1 MKLRSAILLLMIGAL
16 SASAA
21 DASRRSLMVNPT
33 VPVAGPGALR
43 SVAIRDLPYG
53 DALFYFYVGDF
64 ETALERLQFSDAEER
79 LPHHRDDARLLIGGI
94 ELARGDYAEAARIFS
109 EVLDGPTVPDNVR
122 DRAHFYLG
130 KTFFRRGFNALAVEH
145 LTAAVHG
152 TLPVDFDSERRMLLA
167 EALLSEGRDRD
178 AAAVLE
184 HWDVSSVWRSY
195 AEFNLGVAWVR
206 AGQFEQGARVLD
218 ALGQRAADSVEERA
232 LRDQANV
239 ALGYAFVQQKR
250 PAEALQVLARVR
262 SDGSQATKALLGA
275 GWAAADAG
283 KMREALAPWLE
294 LRGRD
299 LLDPAVQES
308 YLAVPYGYALLGAD
322 GQAVAAYE
330 EAISEFAAETKRL
343 DQSIAAIRAGGL
355 ATALESLPTTPGA
368 PLPVDVT
375 KVPAARYLYR
385 LLARDEFQM
394 ALANWRDLASISKR
408 LDLRENDIAAF
419 DELLAFRRRR
429 FESELPGHLAAL
441 DRQDV
446 NELVQRRTELEAR
459 IGEADDHADL
469 AALGTPRQR
478 AIWGELERME
488 SIVDRVGD
496 IDDPDVEDVAERV
509 DFLKGYLYWELSD
522 GFKSRVWTA
531 RKRLREVSRLL
542 RESTRS
548 ATLIKTAR
556 AAVPA
561 QNEAL
566 AKRLAELKPRIE
578 HVHTRAIA
586 MRDREMLAVAN
597 LAVQELEAE
606 KDRIREYTLEA
617 RYSLATLYD
626 RASKPAASKEGPS
639 P

>member
-1 MKLRSAILLLMIGAL
+1 MKLRSVLFAL
-16 SASAA
+16 VVSVLSSGA
-21 DASRRSLMVNPT
+21 DASRRSLMLNPT
-33 VPVAGPGALR
+33 IPAAGPGVLR

-53 DALFYFYVGDF
+53 DALFYFYAGDF
-64 ETALERLQFSDAEER
+64 ETALERLQFADSKER

-94 ELARGDYAEAARIFS
+94 ELARGDYAEAARTFS
-109 EVLDGPTVPDNVR
+109 EVLDAPNVPDNVR

-130 KTFFRRGFNALAVEH
+130 KTFYRRGFDALAVQH

-152 TLPVDFDSERRMLLA
+152 TLPADFDAERRMLLA
-167 EALLSEGRDRD
+167 EALLSEGHDQE
-178 AAAVLE
+178 AAAELE
-184 HWDVSSVWRSY
+184 HWDAPSVWRSY
-195 AEFNLGVAWVR
+195 AEFNLGVAQIR
-206 AGQFEQGARVLD
+206 AGKLDQGAQVLD
-218 ALGQRAADSVEERA
+218 GLGQRSAESEEMMA

-239 ALGYAFVQQKR
+239 ALGYAYVQQKR

-262 SDGSQATKALLGA
+262 ADGPQATKALLGA

-283 KMREALAPWLE
+283 RMRDAMAPWLE

-308 YLAVPYGYALLGAD
+308 YLAVPYGYAQLGAD
-322 GQAVAAYE
+322 AQAVAAYE
-330 EAISEFAAETKRL
+330 DALNEFAAETKRL
-343 DQSIAAIRAGGL
+343 DESIEAIRAGGL
-355 ATALESLPTTPGA
+355 AKALEGLPMTPGA

-375 KVPAARYLYR
+375 RVPAARYLYR

-394 ALANWRDLASISKR
+394 ALANWRDLAGLSSR

-419 DELLAFRRRR
+419 AELLAFRQHR
-429 FESELPGHLAAL
+429 FDTDLPGQLAAL
-441 DRQDV
+441 DHHDLDD
-446 NELVQRRTELEAR
+446 LVQRRTELEAR
-459 IGEADDHADL
+459 VAEADDHADL

-488 SIVDRVGD
+488 ALVDRLGD
-496 IDDPDVEDVAERV
+496 LEDPEIDDIADRV
-509 DFLKGYLYWELSD
+509 DLLKGYLYWELSD

-556 AAVPA
+556 ATVPA
-561 QNEAL
+561 QNAEL
-566 AKRLAELKPRIE
+566 TTRLANLKPRIDG
-578 HVHTRAIA
+578 VHTRAVEL
-586 MRDREMLAVAN
+586 RDREMIAVSN
-597 LAVQELEAE
+597 LAVRELEAE

-626 RASKPAASKEGPS
+626 RASKPATPKEGAS

>member
-1 MKLRSAILLLMIGAL
+1 MKLRSVLFAL
-16 SASAA
+16 VVSVLSSGA
-21 DASRRSLMVNPT
+21 DASRRSLMLNPT
-33 VPVAGPGALR
+33 IPAAGPGVLR

-53 DALFYFYVGDF
+53 DALFYFYAGDF
-64 ETALERLQFSDAEER
+64 ETALERLQFADSKER

-94 ELARGDYAEAARIFS
+94 ELARGDYAEAARTFS
-109 EVLDGPTVPDNVR
+109 EVLDAPNVPDNVR

-130 KTFFRRGFNALAVEH
+130 KTFYRRGFDALAVQH

-152 TLPVDFDSERRMLLA
+152 TLPADFDAERRMLLA
-167 EALLSEGRDRD
+167 EALLSEGHDQE
-178 AAAVLE
+178 AAAELE
-184 HWDVSSVWRSY
+184 HWDAPSVWRSY
-195 AEFNLGVAWVR
+195 AEFNLGVAQIR
-206 AGQFEQGARVLD
+206 AGKLDQGAQVLD
-218 ALGQRAADSVEERA
+218 GLGQRSAESEETMA

-239 ALGYAFVQQKR
+239 ALGYAYVQQKR

-262 SDGSQATKALLGA
+262 ADGPQATKALLGA

-283 KMREALAPWLE
+283 RMRDAMAPWLE

-308 YLAVPYGYALLGAD
+308 YLAVPYGYAQLGAD
-322 GQAVAAYE
+322 AQAVAAYE
-330 EAISEFAAETKRL
+330 DALNEFAAETKRL
-343 DQSIAAIRAGGL
+343 DESIEAIRAGGL
-355 ATALESLPTTPGA
+355 AKALEGLPMTPGA

-375 KVPAARYLYR
+375 RVPAARYLYR

-394 ALANWRDLASISKR
+394 ALANWRDLAGLSSR

-419 DELLAFRRRR
+419 AELLAFRQHR
-429 FESELPGHLAAL
+429 FDTDLPRQLAAL
-441 DRQDV
+441 DHHDLDD
-446 NELVQRRTELEAR
+446 LVQRRTELEAR
-459 IGEADDHADL
+459 VAEADDHADL

-488 SIVDRVGD
+488 ALVDRLGD
-496 IDDPDVEDVAERV
+496 LEDPEIDDIADRV
-509 DFLKGYLYWELSD
+509 DLLKGYLYWELSD

-556 AAVPA
+556 ATVPA
-561 QNEAL
+561 QNAEL
-566 AKRLAELKPRIE
+566 TTRLANLKPRIDG
-578 HVHTRAIA
+578 VHTRAVEL
-586 MRDREMLAVAN
+586 RDREMIAVSN
-597 LAVQELEAE
+597 LAVRELEAE

-626 RASKPAASKEGPS
+626 RASKPATPKEGAS